1 MSLSLTQL
9 CEGTAGIPFDSANSI
24 WWKNKYTGGVGDE
37 KRVGV
42 LGGGREDKTEEM
54 EGYIELREGM
64 RRGGFGGGGWW
75 GQTEEWEKE
84 KRLGSGDE

>member
-1 MSLSLTQL
+1 M
-9 CEGTAGIPFDSANSI
+9 
-24 WWKNKYTGGVGDE
+24 GDE

-64 RRGGFGGGGWW
+64 RRGGGEDG
-75 GQTEEWEKE
+75 ED
-84 KRLGSGDE
+84 KRKSGRKKSG

>member
-9 CEGTAGIPFDSANSI
+9 CEGMAGIPFDSANSI

-42 LGGGREDKTEEM
+42 LGGGREDKTEER

-64 RRGGFGGGGWW
+64 RRGGGEDG
-75 GQTEEWEKE
+75 ED
-84 KRLGSGDE
+84 KRKSGRKKSG